1 MLNDTKEGL
10 PLRFS
15 RVLLIVPEFYT
26 YHDELLNA
34 FKKISQQVVF
44 YSEMK
49 QTILYRLSCRLSKSL
64 KENLEKKHI
73 ESLLNLS
80 KNDEFDAVFI
90 VRGACLTPEVLST
103 LKKNIPNVPFYLYQW
118 DSYQQND
125 YRPIISFFDSVST
138 FDSKDAKELN
148 LRYEPLFYTDV
159 YRDIYETEVDK
170 PYDLVF
176 YGAYHSDRLTVIKHF
191 EKLLCEQGLVFKSHL
206 YIKKIP
212 LLFRLLKREI
222 SFSDLHFFKTYSVSA
237 NEIAQSYSKTKA
249 VLDIELSIQSGLS
262 IRTFE
267 VLGSG
272 AKLITTNANI
282 IKEEFYNP
290 EQIMVI
296 DRNAINADLSFFT
309 SSSKDC
315 DMKCYHIDTWLERIL
330 KSAHYEGH

>member
-1 MLNDTKEGL
+1 MKLYSLN
-10 PLRFS
+10 
-15 RVLLIVPEFYT
+15 VLLIAPEFYT
-26 YHDELLNA
+26 YHDELIRSMTKLGANVT
-34 FKKISQQVVF
+34 FI
-44 YSEMK
+44 SEME
-49 QTILYRLSCRLSKSL
+49 QSIEYRLLAKFSNRFKCYF
-64 KENLEKKHI
+64 EKKHI
-73 ESLLNLS
+73 NKILCEST
-80 KNDEFDAVFI
+80 KQKFDAVFI
-90 VRGACLTPEVLST
+90 IRGGYLSPDIMRQLRVNT
-103 LKKNIPNVPFYLYQW
+103 KGAKFYMYQW

-159 YRDIYETEVDK
+159 YRDINETEVDK

-237 NEIAQSYSKTKA
+237 NEIAQSYSKTNA

-282 IKEEFYNP
+282 VHEEFYNP
-290 EQIMVI
+290 NQIMII
-296 DRNAINADLSFFT
+296 DRNAIKADLSFFT
-309 SSSKDC
+309 SSSIHC
-315 DMKCYHIDTWLERIL
+315 DMKFYHIDTWLERIL
-330 KSAHYEGH
+330 KSAHHEG

>member
-1 MLNDTKEGL
+1 MLNEITDEL
-10 PLRFS
+10 PIKFS
-15 RVLLIVPEFYT
+15 KVLLIAPEFYT
-26 YHDELLNA
+26 YHNELLKA
-34 FKKISQQVVF
+34 FNKISDQVVF

-64 KENLEKKHI
+64 KIKLEKQHTQK
-73 ESLLNLS
+73 LLKLS
-80 KNDEFDAVFI
+80 KNGGFEAVFI
-90 VRGACLTPEVLST
+90 VRGACLTSDVLSE
-103 LKKNIPNVPFYLYQW
+103 LKKNISNATFYLYQW

-138 FDSKDAKELN
+138 FDSQDAEELK
-148 LRYEPLFYTDV
+148 LKYEPLFYSDV
-159 YRDIYETEVDK
+159 YRDISEANDYK

-191 EKLLCEQGLVFKSHL
+191 EKLLSEAGLVFKSHL

-222 SFSDLHFFKTYSVSA
+222 SFSDLRFFKTYSVSA
-237 NEIAQSYSKTKA
+237 SEIAHNYAKTKA

-272 AKLITTNANI
+272 VKLITTNVNI
-282 IKEEFYNP
+282 IKETFYNS

-296 DRNAINADLSFFT
+296 DRNNINANLSFFT

-315 DMKCYHIDTWLERIL
+315 DIAFYHIDTWLQRIL
-330 KSAHYEGH
+330 KSAY